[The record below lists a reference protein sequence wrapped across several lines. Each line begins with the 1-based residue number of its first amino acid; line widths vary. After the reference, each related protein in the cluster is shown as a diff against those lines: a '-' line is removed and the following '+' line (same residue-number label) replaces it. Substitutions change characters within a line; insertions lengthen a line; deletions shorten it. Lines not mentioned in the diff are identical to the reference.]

1 MLVLSIRCAPSSARD
16 LLVGVDDDEQM
27 TEAEIDEL
35 FERTQPI
42 GNAINALARAELAVA
57 AVDELDP
64 TVAARLEQIR
74 QAVIA
79 DSD

>member
-1 MLVLSIRCAPSSARD
+1 
-16 LLVGVDDDEQM
+16 M
-27 TEAEIDEL
+27 TEAEAAEL

-42 GNAINALARAELAVA
+42 GRAINALAQAELALATVN
-57 AVDELDP
+57 ELDQI
-64 TVAARLEQIR
+64 TKARLEQIR

>member
-1 MLVLSIRCAPSSARD
+1 M
-16 LLVGVDDDEQM
+16 DDETM
-27 TEAEIDEL
+27 TEAEAAEL

-42 GNAINALARAELAVA
+42 GRAINALAQAELALATVN
-57 AVDELDP
+57 ELDQI
-64 TVAARLEQIR
+64 TKARLEQIR

>member
-1 MLVLSIRCAPSSARD
+1 M
-16 LLVGVDDDEQM
+16 DDDEQM